1 MFIFVILWAMAE
13 YNITMDN
20 ENLNKGR
27 KIMGVEE
34 LKMHVRD
41 YVSGIIAELAGIEEK
56 EGD

>member
-1 MFIFVILWAMAE
+1 MAV